1 MKPQKSFHSVMNR
14 RAILLG
20 GAQLGFIGLIGWRM
34 RQLGVRQT
42 DEFRLLAEENRVN
55 IRLIPPVR
63 GLIYDRK
70 GNPLAQNNP
79 IYTIE
84 LVREQAGDP
93 EKVLRRLAQL
103 IPLSDTEIA
112 KTLLEMSR
120 RRAFVPVTVKSGLE
134 WEHIAAV
141 SANAPSLP
149 GVSPELGFFRTY
161 PAGDEYS
168 HIVGYVG
175 RIFRRDLEASNN
187 DPLLMVP
194 RFRIGRTGIEKRLE
208 MNLRGSA
215 GVKRIE
221 VNSVGRVMR
230 ELDREEPVVGD
241 NLQLTIDPD
250 LQKFTLQ
257 RLEGLSASAV
267 VMDVD
272 NGDVLALAS
281 VPTFDPNK
289 FVRGI
294 SQDEYSALQD
304 NPYRPLFDKSISGL
318 YPPASTFKMVVA
330 LAALELGLVTPDE
343 DVYCPGHLEVFDRKF
358 HCWRRA
364 GHGKVNLREAL
375 RQSCDVYFYDLSLR
389 VGIEEISKMANKLG
403 IGMKPELP
411 LPAVS
416 AGRAPT
422 KAWKKE
428 TKGKD
433 WVIGDTVNASIGQ
446 GFVLASPLQL
456 SVMTARLATG
466 NAIEPRLV
474 NLRGDQKLPVIGTE
488 SMGINP
494 AHLRLVQQGMIDVSN
509 HPRGTAFGSQLKYD
523 GSNMAGKTGTA
534 QVRFITLEERK
545 RGVVKNEDLPWK
557 RRDHA
562 LFVAYAPVKNPRYAI
577 SVIVEHGGGGSRYA
591 APIARDIM
599 EKALSLGQSP
609 YGPLPSQKRV
619 DADLPNQVP
628 KDHA

>member
-1 MKPQKSFHSVMNR
+1 MKTQKSFHSVMNR

-103 IPLSDTEIA
+103 IPLSDAEIA

-208 MNLRGSA
+208 SNLRGSA

-241 NLQLTIDPD
+241 NLQLTIDSD

-267 VMDVD
+267 VMDVQ

-294 SQDEYSALQD
+294 SQDEYSALQE

-403 IGMKPELP
+403 LGIKPVLP

-422 KAWKKE
+422 KAWKNE
-428 TKGKD
+428 SKGKD

-474 NLRGDQKLPVIGTE
+474 NLRGDQKLPVIGNE
-488 SMGINP
+488 SIGIDP
-494 AHLRLVQQGMIDVSN
+494 AHLRIVQQGMFDVSN
-509 HPRGTAFGSQLKYD
+509 HPRGTAFRSQLKYD

-545 RGVVKNEDLPWK
+545 RGVVKNEDLPWE

-577 SVIVEHGGGGSRYA
+577 SVVVEHGGGGSRYA

-619 DADLPNQVP
+619 DVDLPVQTP